1 MATSARVTLADVAKA
16 AQVDVSLVSRVL
28 RGESVRVR
36 EETRQRILEQASMLG
51 YRPNAIARS
60 LRSARAGAYGL
71 VIPDFTNPVYAH
83 IISGA
88 EEAAAARGS
97 VVMTSTGSGWDP
109 AAWYD
114 AVDGGRVDGLLVAG
128 GPTLDMSRLAVP
140 YVLVNRA
147 VPGGRRYVVLDDA
160 RASRMAV
167 DHLIGLGH
175 SRIVFLGG
183 PDDADTAQRR
193 RAGFEAALR
202 DAGLDVPEVRLNG
215 DYSAAGGREAMASAL
230 RAGPAFTAVVA
241 ANVPSALGA
250 MEALREAGVEIPAD
264 VSLIAVHD
272 AEIAEYVSP
281 ALTTVK
287 MPLHELGARAIDLL
301 ARTPADE
308 PIEEV
313 VAQPMELT
321 IRASTGPAPR

>member
-1 MATSARVTLADVAKA
+1 MGSSTRVTLADVAKA

-36 EETRQRILEQASMLG
+36 DETRERIREQAATLG

-71 VIPDFTNPVYAH
+71 VIPDFTNPVYAQ

-109 AAWYD
+109 VAWYD

-128 GPTLDMSRLAVP
+128 GPMLDMSRLAVP
-140 YVLVNRA
+140 HVLVNRA
-147 VPGGRRYVVLDDA
+147 TAGGRRYVVLDDA
-160 RASRMAV
+160 QASRMAV
-167 DHLIGLGH
+167 DHLVELGH
-175 SRIVFLGG
+175 RDVVFLGG
-183 PDDADTAQRR
+183 PEQADTAQRR

-202 DAGLDVPEVRLNG
+202 AAGLAVPRARWDA
-215 DYSAAGGREAMASAL
+215 DYTAAGGQAVMAETL
-230 RAGPAFTAVVA
+230 RHGPAFTAVVA
-241 ANVPSALGA
+241 ANLPSALGA
-250 MEALREAGVEIPAD
+250 MEALREAGVGIPD
-264 VSLIAVHD
+264 GVSIIAIHD

-281 ALTTVK
+281 ALTTVR
-287 MPLHELGARAIDLL
+287 MPLHQLGSRAIDLL
-301 ARTPADE
+301 ATTAADE

-321 IRASTGPAPR
+321 VRASTAPPPR